1 MVKISIIT
9 SGRADFGLL
18 KNLIIKL
25 KKSKFNCSLI
35 ATGTHFSK
43 DYGYSYQEIVKNKI
57 KIDKRINIKIETKSH
72 SGISK
77 IISEHI
83 YQTSKILE
91 KLKPNLVILLG
102 DRHEILASAISAHI
116 AGIPIAHIHGG
127 ELTNGAIDDAFRHS
141 ITKMSHFHFVSNITH
156 KKRIIQLG
164 ESPNSIFVVGGMGVD
179 NIKKTKIVHKKILE
193 KILKIKFNA
202 KNLLIN
208 FHPETLNQNRAK
220 RQIKE
225 ILKALKKLNQT
236 SFFFTMPGAEFENKF
251 IIREIKKFIKKNK
264 NSYYFKS
271 LGSIKY
277 FSLLNI
283 VDAMIG
289 NSSSGLLEMPSFKKA
304 TINLGNRQLGRLRG
318 ESVID
323 SKINEKKIL
332 SSIKKIYSAKFRQ
345 KLKKIKNPYGNG
357 GSSTKIVK
365 ILEKVNFNKSL
376 IKKFYDQ

>member
-18 KNLIIKL
+18 KNLVIKL

-72 SGISK
+72 PGISK

-83 YQTSKILE
+83 YQTSKIFK

-102 DRHEILASAISAHI
+102 DRYEILASAISAHI

-127 ELTNGAIDDAFRHS
+127 ELTSGAIDDAFRHS
-141 ITKMSHFHFVSNITH
+141 ITKMSHFHFVSNIIH

-179 NIKKTKIVHKKILE
+179 NIKKTKIVQKKILE
-193 KILKIKFNA
+193 KILKIKFNT

-220 RQIKE
+220 KQIQE
-225 ILKALKKLNQT
+225 ILKALKKLDQT
-236 SFFFTMPGAEFENKF
+236 SFFFTMPGAEFENKY
-251 IIREIKKFIKKNK
+251 IIGEIKKFIKKNK

-304 TINLGNRQLGRLRG
+304 TINLGNRQLGRLKG

>member
-1 MVKISIIT
+1 
-9 SGRADFGLL
+9 
-18 KNLIIKL
+18 
-25 KKSKFNCSLI
+25 
-35 ATGTHFSK
+35 
-43 DYGYSYQEIVKNKI
+43 
-57 KIDKRINIKIETKSH
+57 
-72 SGISK
+72 
-77 IISEHI
+77 
-83 YQTSKILE
+83 
-91 KLKPNLVILLG
+91 
-102 DRHEILASAISAHI
+102 
-116 AGIPIAHIHGG
+116 
-127 ELTNGAIDDAFRHS
+127 
-141 ITKMSHFHFVSNITH
+141 
-156 KKRIIQLG
+156 
-164 ESPNSIFVVGGMGVD
+164 MGVD

-193 KILKIKFNA
+193 KILKIKFNT

>member
-91 KLKPNLVILLG
+91 KLKPNLIILLG

-193 KILKIKFNA
+193 KILKIKFNT